1 MRDKQGHRRSRF
13 AGKDQVFQGK
23 TNYIRTVYGTEPHYI

>member
-1 MRDKQGHRRSRF
+1 MIAGESGKDKLVGG

-23 TNYIRTVYGTEPHYI
+23 LPEKA